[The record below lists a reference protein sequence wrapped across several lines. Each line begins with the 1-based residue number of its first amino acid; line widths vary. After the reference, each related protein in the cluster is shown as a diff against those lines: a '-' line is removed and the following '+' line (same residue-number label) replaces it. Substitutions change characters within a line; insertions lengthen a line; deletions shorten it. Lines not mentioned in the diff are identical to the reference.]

1 MKTLAYLVGA
11 TALAASFAA
20 PAFAQSETSAGAN
33 AVGITTVNEEM
44 KDLERDVRDDFARS
58 DDAYRFGNPEQ
69 RQGTFGSVALSY
81 SGSTGNSENQDFS
94 LSGRLSSNQ
103 GAFSQSVGILLQ
115 YGDNNAGNKDT
126 EKTFVIYEGM
136 YNINDKFYAFGLG
149 RLATDALAGDAV
161 TLSSGETFDSLNGR
175 LKRDAYFGVGPG
187 YRVINND
194 TTAWRVQAAVGIR
207 YTKAVDVLTSGVDPV
222 TGAQIG
228 TLDYDS
234 NTEVGY
240 LVSSRFY
247 HRINDNFF
255 VTNDTDYL
263 TSDANDVITNEL
275 GLNFKMSDAFATRV
289 SYKTEYQSDRPIRT
303 DNTLGVSL
311 VYGF

>member
-1 MKTLAYLVGA
+1 MKTLAYLAGA
-11 TALAASFAA
+11 TALAASFAV

-33 AVGITTVNEEM
+33 AVGISQVNEDM

-58 DDAYRFGNPEQ
+58 EDAYRFGNPDQ

-81 SGSTGNSENQDFS
+81 TGSTGNSENQDFN
-94 LSGRLSSNQ
+94 LSGRLSHNQ

-136 YNINDKFYAFGLG
+136 YNFNERFYGFALG
-149 RLATDALAGDAV
+149 RLATDALANDPV
-161 TLSSGETFDSLNGR
+161 TLSSGETFASLDGR

-207 YTKAVDVLTSGVDPV
+207 YTKAVDVIDPV
-222 TGAQIG
+222 AETF
-228 TLDYDS
+228 DYDS
-234 NTEVGY
+234 NTDVGY
-240 LVSSRFY
+240 LLSSRFY

-255 VTNDTDYL
+255 LTNDTDYL
-263 TSDANDVITNEL
+263 TSDANDTITNEL
-275 GLNFKMSDAFATRV
+275 GLNFKMTEAFATRV
-289 SYKTEYQSDRPIRT
+289 SYKTEYVSDRSIRT

>member
-1 MKTLAYLVGA
+1 MKTLAYLAGA
-11 TALAASFAA
+11 TALAASFAV

-33 AVGITTVNEEM
+33 AVGISQVNEDM

-58 DDAYRFGNPEQ
+58 EDAYRFGNPDQ

-81 SGSTGNSENQDFS
+81 TGSTGNSENQDFN
-94 LSGRLSSNQ
+94 LSGRLSHNQ

-136 YNINDKFYAFGLG
+136 YNFNERFYGFALG
-149 RLATDALAGDAV
+149 RLATDALANDPV
-161 TLSSGETFDSLNGR
+161 TLSSGETFASLDGR

-207 YTKAVDVLTSGVDPV
+207 YTKAVDVIDPV
-222 TGAQIG
+222 AETF
-228 TLDYDS
+228 DYDS
-234 NTEVGY
+234 NTDVGY
-240 LVSSRFY
+240 LLSSRFY

-263 TSDANDVITNEL
+263 TSDANDTITNEL
-275 GLNFKMSDAFATRV
+275 GLNFKMTEAFATRV
-289 SYKTEYQSDRPIRT
+289 SYKTEYVSDRSIRT

>member
-1 MKTLAYLVGA
+1 MKTLAYLAGA

-33 AVGITTVNEEM
+33 AVGITQVNEDM
-44 KDLERDVRDDFARS
+44 RDIERDVRDDFARS
-58 DDAYRFGNPEQ
+58 EDAYRFGNPDQ

-81 SGSTGNSENQDFS
+81 TGSTGNSENQDFN
-94 LSGRLSSNQ
+94 LSGRLSHNQ
-103 GAFSQSVGILLQ
+103 GQFSQSVGILLE

-126 EKTFVIYEGM
+126 EKTYVIYEGM
-136 YNINDKFYAFGLG
+136 YNFNDKFYAFALG
-149 RLATDALAGDAV
+149 RLATDALAGDPIS
-161 TLSSGETFDSLNGR
+161 LSSGETFSSLDGR

-187 YRVINND
+187 YRIINND

-207 YTKAVDVLTSGVDPV
+207 YTKAVVATEDPVDPL
-222 TGAQIG
+222 TGTI
-228 TLDYDS
+228 DYNSD
-234 NTEVGY
+234 TDVGY
-240 LVSSRFY
+240 LLSSRFY
-247 HRINDNFF
+247 HRINEQFF

-263 TSDANDVITNEL
+263 TSDANDTITNEL
-275 GLNFKMSDAFATRV
+275 GLNFKMTEAFATRV
-289 SYKTEYQSDRPIRT
+289 SYKTEYVSDRSIRT

>member
-1 MKTLAYLVGA
+1 MKTLAYLAGA

-33 AVGITTVNEEM
+33 AVGITQVNEDM
-44 KDLERDVRDDFARS
+44 RDVERDVRDDFARS
-58 DDAYRFGNPEQ
+58 EDAYRFGNPDQ

-81 SGSTGNSENQDFS
+81 TGSTGNSENQDFN
-94 LSGRLSSNQ
+94 LSGRLSHNQ
-103 GAFSQSVGILLQ
+103 GQFSQSVGILLE

-126 EKTFVIYEGM
+126 EKTYVIYEGM
-136 YNINDKFYAFGLG
+136 YNFNDRFYGFALG
-149 RLATDALAGDAV
+149 RLSTDALAGDPIS
-161 TLSSGETFDSLNGR
+161 LSDGETFDSLDGR

-187 YRVINND
+187 YRVINTD
-194 TTAWRVQAAVGIR
+194 TTAWRVQAAVGVR
-207 YTKAVDVLTSGVDPV
+207 YTKAVVATEDPLDPLD
-222 TGAQIG
+222 G
-228 TLDYDS
+228 TIDYDS
-234 NTEVGY
+234 DTDVGY
-240 LVSSRFY
+240 LLSSRFY

-263 TSDANDVITNEL
+263 TSDANDTITNEL
-275 GLNFKMSDAFATRV
+275 GLNFKMTEAFATRV
-289 SYKTEYQSDRPIRT
+289 SYKTEYVSDRNIRT

>member
-1 MKTLAYLVGA
+1 MKTLAYLAGA

-33 AVGITTVNEEM
+33 AVGITQVNEDM
-44 KDLERDVRDDFARS
+44 RDIERDVRDDFARS
-58 DDAYRFGNPEQ
+58 EDAYRFGNPDQ

-81 SGSTGNSENQDFS
+81 TGSTGNSENQDFN
-94 LSGRLSSNQ
+94 LSGRLSHNQ
-103 GAFSQSVGILLQ
+103 GQFSQSVGILLE

-126 EKTFVIYEGM
+126 EKTYVIYEGM
-136 YNINDKFYAFGLG
+136 YNFNDKFYAFALG
-149 RLATDALAGDAV
+149 RLATDALAGDPIS
-161 TLSSGETFDSLNGR
+161 LSSGETFGSLDGR

-187 YRVINND
+187 YRIINND

-207 YTKAVDVLTSGVDPV
+207 YTKAVVATEDPLDPLT
-222 TGAQIG
+222 G
-228 TLDYDS
+228 TIDYNSD
-234 NTEVGY
+234 TDVGY
-240 LVSSRFY
+240 LLSSRFY
-247 HRINDNFF
+247 HRINEQFF

-263 TSDANDVITNEL
+263 TSDANDTVTNEL
-275 GLNFKMSDAFATRV
+275 GLNFKMTEAFATRV
-289 SYKTEYQSDRPIRT
+289 SYKTEYVSDRSIRT

>member
-33 AVGITTVNEEM
+33 AVGITTVNEDM
-44 KDLERDVRDDFARS
+44 KDLERDVRDDFSRS

-161 TLSSGETFDSLNGR
+161 TLSSGETFASLDGR

-207 YTKAVDVLTSGVDPV
+207 YTKAVDVIDPV
-222 TGAQIG
+222 AETI
-228 TLDYDS
+228 DYDS
-234 NTEVGY
+234 NTDVGY

-263 TSDANDVITNEL
+263 TSDANDTITNEL

-289 SYKTEYQSDRPIRT
+289 SYKTEYVSDRAIRT

>member
-1 MKTLAYLVGA
+1 MKTLAYLAGA

-33 AVGITTVNEEM
+33 AVGITQVNEDM
-44 KDLERDVRDDFARS
+44 RDVERDVRDDFARS
-58 DDAYRFGNPEQ
+58 EDAYRFGNPDQ

-81 SGSTGNSENQDFS
+81 TGSTGNSENQDFN
-94 LSGRLSSNQ
+94 LSGRLSHNQ
-103 GAFSQSVGILLQ
+103 GQFSQSVGILLE

-126 EKTFVIYEGM
+126 EKTYVIYEGM
-136 YNINDKFYAFGLG
+136 YNFNDRFYGFALG
-149 RLATDALAGDAV
+149 RLATDALAGDPIS
-161 TLSSGETFDSLNGR
+161 LSDGETFDSLDGR

-187 YRVINND
+187 YRVINTD
-194 TTAWRVQAAVGIR
+194 TTAWRVQAAVGVR
-207 YTKAVDVLTSGVDPV
+207 YTKAVVATEDPLDPLD
-222 TGAQIG
+222 G
-228 TLDYDS
+228 TIDYDS
-234 NTEVGY
+234 DTDVGY
-240 LVSSRFY
+240 LLSSRFY

-263 TSDANDVITNEL
+263 TSDANDTITNEL
-275 GLNFKMSDAFATRV
+275 GLNFKMTEAFATRV
-289 SYKTEYQSDRPIRT
+289 SYKTEYVSDRNIRT

>member
-33 AVGITTVNEEM
+33 AVGISQVNEDM
-44 KDLERDVRDDFARS
+44 KDIERDVRDDFARS
-58 DDAYRFGNPEQ
+58 NDPYRNGNPDQ
-69 RQGTFGSVALSY
+69 RQGVFGSVALSY
-81 SGSTGNSENQDFS
+81 SGSTGNSENQDFN

-115 YGDNNAGNKDT
+115 FGDNNAGKKDT

-149 RLATDALAGDAV
+149 RLATDALAGDPI
-161 TLSSGETFDSLNGR
+161 TLSNGEGFGALEGR
-175 LKRDAYFGVGPG
+175 AKRDAYFGVGPG

-194 TTAWRVQAAVGIR
+194 TTAWRVQAAVGVR
-207 YTKAVDVLTSGVDPV
+207 YTKLVDVLTVDDTAP
-222 TGAQIG
+222 TPTG
-228 TLDYDS
+228 TLEYDS

-240 LVSSRFY
+240 LLSSRFY
-247 HRINDNFF
+247 HRINDTFF

-263 TSDANDVITNEL
+263 TSDANDTITNEL
-275 GLNFKMSDAFATRV
+275 GLNFKMADAFATRV
-289 SYKTEYQSDRPIRT
+289 SYKTEYVSDRAIRT

>member
-1 MKTLAYLVGA
+1 MKTLAYLAGA

-33 AVGITTVNEEM
+33 AVGITQVNEDM
-44 KDLERDVRDDFARS
+44 RDIERDVRDDFARS
-58 DDAYRFGNPEQ
+58 EDAYRFGNPDQ

-81 SGSTGNSENQDFS
+81 TGSTGNSENQDFN
-94 LSGRLSSNQ
+94 LSGRLSHNQ
-103 GAFSQSVGILLQ
+103 GQFSQSVGILLE

-126 EKTFVIYEGM
+126 EKTYVIYEGM
-136 YNINDKFYAFGLG
+136 YNFNDKFYAFALG
-149 RLATDALAGDAV
+149 RLATDALAGDPIS
-161 TLSSGETFDSLNGR
+161 LSSGETFSSLDGR

-187 YRVINND
+187 YRIINND

-207 YTKAVDVLTSGVDPV
+207 YTKAVVATEDPLDPLT
-222 TGAQIG
+222 G
-228 TLDYDS
+228 TIDYNSD
-234 NTEVGY
+234 TDVGY
-240 LVSSRFY
+240 LLSSRFY
-247 HRINDNFF
+247 HRINEQFF

-263 TSDANDVITNEL
+263 TSDANDTITNEL
-275 GLNFKMSDAFATRV
+275 GLNFKMTEAFATRV
-289 SYKTEYQSDRPIRT
+289 SYKTEYVSDRSIRT

>member
-1 MKTLAYLVGA
+1 MKTIAYLAGA
-11 TALAASFAA
+11 TALAAAFAS

-33 AVGITTVNEEM
+33 AVGITQVNEDM

-81 SGSTGNSENQDFS
+81 TGSDGNSENQDFN
-94 LSGRLSSNQ
+94 LSGRLSHNA
-103 GAFSQSVGILLQ
+103 GAFSQSVGILLE

-136 YNINDKFYAFGLG
+136 YNINDRFYAFGLG
-149 RLATDALAGDAV
+149 RLATDALAGDAIS
-161 TLSSGETFDSLNGR
+161 LSSGETFGALDGR
-175 LKRDAYFGVGPG
+175 LKRDAYLGFGPG

-194 TTAWRVQAAVGIR
+194 TTAWRVQAAVGVR
-207 YTKAVDVLTSGVDPV
+207 YTKAVVATEDPLDPLD
-222 TGAQIG
+222 G
-228 TLDYDS
+228 TVDYDS
-234 NTEVGY
+234 DTDVGY

-247 HRINDNFF
+247 HRINDTFF

-263 TSDANDVITNEL
+263 TSDANDTITNEL
-275 GLNFKMSDAFATRV
+275 GLNFKMSDAFATRM
-289 SYKTEYQSDRPIRT
+289 SYKTEYVSDRNIRT

>member
-33 AVGITTVNEEM
+33 AVGITTVNEDM
-44 KDLERDVRDDFARS
+44 KDLDRDVRDDFARS

-161 TLSSGETFDSLNGR
+161 TLSSGETFASLDGR

-207 YTKAVDVLTSGVDPV
+207 YTKAVDVIDPV
-222 TGAQIG
+222 AETI
-228 TLDYDS
+228 DYDS
-234 NTEVGY
+234 NTDVGY
-240 LVSSRFY
+240 LISSRFY

-263 TSDANDVITNEL
+263 TSDANDTITNEL

-289 SYKTEYQSDRPIRT
+289 SYKTEYVSDRAIRT

>member
-1 MKTLAYLVGA
+1 MKTLAYLAGA
-11 TALAASFAA
+11 TALAAAFSA

-33 AVGITTVNEEM
+33 AVGISQVNEDM
-44 KDLERDVRDDFARS
+44 KDIERDVRDDFSRS
-58 DDAYRFGNPEQ
+58 DDAYRFGNPDQ

-81 SGSTGNSENQDFS
+81 TGSTGNSENQDFN
-94 LSGRLSSNQ
+94 LSGRLSHNQ
-103 GAFSQSVGILLQ
+103 GQFSQSVGILLQ

-136 YNINDKFYAFGLG
+136 YNFNEKFYGFALG
-149 RLATDALAGDAV
+149 RLATDALANDPV
-161 TLSSGETFDSLNGR
+161 TLSSGESFDSLDGR

-207 YTKAVDVLTSGVDPV
+207 YTKAVDVIDPV
-222 TGAQIG
+222 AETF
-228 TLDYDS
+228 DYQSD
-234 NTEVGY
+234 TDVGY
-240 LVSSRFY
+240 LLSSRFY

-263 TSDANDVITNEL
+263 TSDANDTITNEL
-275 GLNFKMSDAFATRV
+275 GLNFKMTEAFATRV
-289 SYKTEYQSDRPIRT
+289 SYKTEYVSDRNIRT